1 MKLVQ
6 NINDRRHFAGVE
18 FPRGVPIELPPG
30 FPMDSVRHLI
40 AWGWT
45 VVDEEPCDTPVE
57 TTTVDEDD
65 EVTSEQEESLPARV
79 HGRGRRK

>member
-1 MKLVQ
+1 
-6 NINDRRHFAGVE
+6 
-18 FPRGVPIELPPG
+18 
-30 FPMDSVRHLI
+30 MDSVRHLI